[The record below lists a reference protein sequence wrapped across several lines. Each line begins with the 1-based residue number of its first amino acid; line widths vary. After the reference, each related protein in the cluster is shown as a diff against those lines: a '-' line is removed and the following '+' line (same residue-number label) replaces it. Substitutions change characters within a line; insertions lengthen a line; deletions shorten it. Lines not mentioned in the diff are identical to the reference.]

1 MIEMGDINK
10 FLEEPSTEKL
20 EKFRKSELIEIGEKL
35 ELEVRRSMRK
45 NRLIRTIAEHMVD
58 EDIFEAEILEDLPIE
73 STTMTPEQ
81 IELEKSRIQAKLELE
96 KARLE

>member
-1 MIEMGDINK
+1 MEDINT
-10 FLEEPSTEKL
+10 FLELSMEKL
-20 EKFRKSELIEIGEKL
+20 EKFKKSELIEVGKKL

-45 NRLIRTIAEHMVD
+45 NRIIRTIVEHMVD

-81 IELEKSRIQAKLELE
+81 IGLEKKSNTG
-96 KARLE
+96 